1 MKSNTKML
9 GALVSLAFALPAIGN
24 AATNSLYGKIRYS
37 FNSIDDTALA
47 TASGNADDDPGSTIS
62 GENNASILGFK
73 GNLKESNGLTA
84 FYHIQTAASIDTD
97 GQGDAFNQR
106 FALAGVKGDFGKVT
120 IGRVT
125 TPYKAP
131 GLKNDPFYFT
141 SAGLNLGVENYGLS
155 KLNAGW
161 TDNSIVYNR
170 KFGTF
175 MVDVGLF
182 IDDSTEDEHDFN
194 IGFGYDDGTFSAG
207 LQYLTVGDTR
217 VVANSIA
224 DSTATRLYAIYK
236 MDQFKFF
243 GSYETIDPDAADDSS
258 TFIYLAGTY
267 HISDATRAVLSFG
280 TVEDAFTTVNGTPI
294 PLDGSGFT
302 IAAFH
307 KIMKN
312 TEVHAL
318 FSDVSGDDDDVAI
331 ARDRSVFALGFS
343 YAFSLTQSD

>member
-24 AATNSLYGKIRYS
+24 ATTNSLYGKIRYS
-37 FNSIDDTALA
+37 FNSIDDGTD
-47 TASGNADDDPGSTIS
+47 SSIS

-84 FYHIQTAASIDTD
+84 FYHIQTAASVDTD
-97 GQGDAFNQR
+97 GEGDAFNQR
-106 FALAGVKGDFGKVT
+106 FALAGVKGDFGKLT
-120 IGRVT
+120 LGRVT

-141 SAGLNLGVENYGLS
+141 SAGLNLGIENYGLS
-155 KLNAGW
+155 GLNAGW
-161 TDNSIVYNR
+161 TDNSIVYNG

-175 MVDVGLF
+175 KIDVGLF
-182 IDDSTEDEHDFN
+182 IDDSVEDEHDFN
-194 IGFGYDDGTFSAG
+194 IGFGYDDGSFMAG
-207 LQYLTVGDTR
+207 LQILEVGETG
-217 VVANSIA
+217 VVAKSTA
-224 DSTATRLYAIYK
+224 DSTATRLYAAYK

-243 GSYETIDPDAADDSS
+243 GSYETIDVESASDDQ

-267 HISDATRAVLSFG
+267 HISDMTKAQLSYGTVDDVSAVL
-280 TVEDAFTTVNGTPI
+280 
-294 PLDGSGFT
+294 DGDGFA
-302 IAAFH
+302 IAVFH

-318 FSDVSGDDDDVAI
+318 YSDVSGDDDTAGVE
-331 ARDRSVFALGFS
+331 RSVFALGFS
-343 YAFSLTQSD
+343 YAFSLSQTK